1 MTSENMK
8 TDNISIKVL
17 YGNFIFN
24 F

>member
-17 YGNFIFN
+17 YGNSIF
-24 F
+24 